1 MVSLEDCGQLA
12 VTSVHLGSRPR
23 NPWRRPNSY
32 QSGSWQF
39 ADRGVDPQPVV
50 PMRISKDINNTKDFM
65 SLPKSPWESI
75 ARVVPLTKRR
85 VMSEEKLYGEI
96 AIENNE
102 LERFE
107 NRTQVRRYEVD
118 FNCPEFTC
126 ICPRSGFPDFATI
139 QIRYVPDQWCVE
151 LKSLKLYINSFR
163 NKKVFHEDVTNN
175 ILDDL
180 VTLLDPHEIEV
191 VGDFNVRGNI
201 KTVVKA
207 RHSKA

>member
-1 MVSLEDCGQLA
+1 
-12 VTSVHLGSRPR
+12 
-23 NPWRRPNSY
+23 
-32 QSGSWQF
+32 
-39 ADRGVDPQPVV
+39 
-50 PMRISKDINNTKDFM
+50 
-65 SLPKSPWESI
+65 
-75 ARVVPLTKRR
+75 
-85 VMSEEKLYGEI
+85 MSEEKLYGEI